1 MALNPLEAAALNAY
15 IEDEAAQI
23 AAAVAVPHAPL
34 WGYPPLGYCVACGR
48 PVLIVGQHRP
58 MSALAKRHN
67 TPTRDRHIKCLRRPA
82 LAPAIL
88 TARILEFREA
98 EERVG
103 ERNRAFREAGER
115 GLTPHALAEAR
126 RVIQRAWC
134 ARKME
139 LLVASLAP

>member
-23 AAAVAVPHAPL
+23 AAVV
-34 WGYPPLGYCVACGR
+34 GMKYVPPLGYCVACGR

-139 LLVASLAP
+139 LLVASLE

>member
-23 AAAVAVPHAPL
+23 AAVVGMKYVP
-34 WGYPPLGYCVACGR
+34 PPLGYCVACGR
-48 PVLIVGQHRP
+48 PVRIVGQHRP
-58 MSALAKRHN
+58 ASALAKRHN

-82 LAPAIL
+82 LAPALL

-103 ERNRAFREAGER
+103 ERNRAFREAEER

-126 RVIQRAWC
+126 RAIQRAWC